1 MMYSLE
7 KRFRKSKIVSWTGIW
22 VNFFLAI
29 FKIFAGIWGRSQA
42 MLSDGFHS
50 LSDIFAGILTLTSV
64 KISQKPVDQ
73 DHPYGHGKAESIAAL
88 CISFI
93 LLGMSIVLSYRALN
107 AIFLK
112 IRIVPG
118 LLPLWAALIS
128 ILVKELLFRYTYYIG
143 KKFDNLAILANA
155 SDHRADAL
163 TSVAALIGIAGARLG
178 YTFLDPLAGFVVALF
193 IFKIGIDILRP
204 SLRELMDTSLPEDF
218 IDEIKKLTLSIGGV
232 KRIDD
237 VKTRRLGWRN
247 SIDLSVQIDA
257 DLSIEEGHG
266 ISNQIEKLL
275 LQKLKNIGNIMIHI
289 NPGIE
294 GKEEKN
300 RKIEIITRILQR
312 HYQKFVNFHDLSI
325 VRKGNEEQVY
335 LHLVLAR
342 KISVEQAHRVCDHLE
357 RDIKRELPN
366 FKVLIHVEPA

>member
-1 MMYSLE
+1 MYSLE
-7 KRFRKSKIVSWTGIW
+7 ERFRKSKIVSWTGIW

-155 SDHRADAL
+155 SDHRADAI

-204 SLRELMDTSLPEDF
+204 ALRELMDTSLPEDF

-232 KRIDD
+232 KKIDD

-289 NPGIE
+289 NPGTE
-294 GKEEKN
+294 DREEKN
-300 RKIEIITRILQR
+300 RKMEIITRILQQ

-325 VRKGNEEQVY
+325 VRRGNEEQVY
-335 LHLVLAR
+335 LHLVLAS

-357 RDIKRELPN
+357 KDIKRQLPN

>member
-1 MMYSLE
+1 MYSLE
-7 KRFRKSKIVSWTGIW
+7 ERFRKSKIVSWTGIW

-143 KKFDNLAILANA
+143 KKFDNLAILASA

-232 KRIDD
+232 KKIDD

-266 ISNQIEKLL
+266 ISNKIEKLL

-294 GKEEKN
+294 GKEERN
-300 RKIEIITRILQR
+300 RKLEIITRILQE
-312 HYQKFVNFHDLSI
+312 HYQKFINFHDLFI
-325 VRKGNEEQVY
+325 VRKGNEEQAY

>member
-1 MMYSLE
+1 MYSLDE
-7 KRFRKSKIVSWTGIW
+7 RFRKSKIVSWTGIW
-22 VNFFLAI
+22 ANLLLTI

-50 LSDIFAGILTLTSV
+50 LSDIFAGILTLASV
-64 KISQKPVDQ
+64 KISQKPVDKS
-73 DHPYGHGKAESIAAL
+73 HPYGHGKAESIAAL

-93 LLGMSIVLSYRALN
+93 LLGMSIVLCYRALN

-118 LLPLWAALIS
+118 LLPLWAALVS
-128 ILVKELLFRYTYYIG
+128 ILVKELLFRYAHYIG
-143 KKFDNLAILANA
+143 RKFDNLAILASA

-163 TSVAALIGIAGARLG
+163 TSVAALVGIAGARLG
-178 YTFLDPLAGFVVALF
+178 YTFLDPVAGFVVALF
-193 IFKIGIDILRP
+193 IFKIGIDIFRP
-204 SLRELMDTSLPEDF
+204 AMRELMDTSLPEDF
-218 IDEIKKLTLSIGGV
+218 IDEIKKLTLSIEGV
-232 KRIDD
+232 RKIDD

-247 SIDLSVQIDA
+247 SIDLSVRIDA

-266 ISNQIEKLL
+266 ISNKIEELL
-275 LQKLKNIGNIMIHI
+275 LHRLKNVGNIMIHI

-294 GKEEKN
+294 GREEKN
-300 RKIEIITRILQR
+300 KKIEIITRILQR
-312 HYQKFVNFHDLSI
+312 HYQKFINFHDLSI
-325 VRKGNEEQVY
+325 IRKGNEEQAY
-335 LHLVLAR
+335 LHLVMG
-342 KISVEQAHRVCDHLE
+342 KEISVEQAHRVCDHLE

>member
-1 MMYSLE
+1 MMYPLE
-7 KRFRKSKIVSWTGIW
+7 ERFRKSKIVSWTGIW
-22 VNFFLAI
+22 VNFFLTI
-29 FKIFAGIWGRSQA
+29 FKIFAGILGRSQA

-118 LLPLWAALIS
+118 LLPLWAALVS

-143 KKFDNLAILANA
+143 KKFDNLAILASA

-178 YTFLDPLAGFVVALF
+178 YTFLDPLAGLVVAVF
-193 IFKIGIDILRP
+193 IFKIGIDIFRP
-204 SLRELMDTSLPEDF
+204 SLKELMDTSLPEDF
-218 IDEIKKLTLSIGGV
+218 IDEIKKLTLSIEGV
-232 KRIDD
+232 KKIDD

-266 ISNQIEKLL
+266 ISNKIEKLL

-289 NPGIE
+289 NPGT
-294 GKEEKN
+294 GDREERN
-300 RKIEIITRILQR
+300 RKLEIITRILQE
-312 HYQKFVNFHDLSI
+312 HYQKFINFHDLSI

>member
-7 KRFRKSKIVSWTGIW
+7 ERFRKSKIVSWTGIW
-22 VNFFLAI
+22 INFFLAI

-118 LLPLWAALIS
+118 LLPLWAALVS

-143 KKFDNLAILANA
+143 KKFDNLAILASA

-232 KRIDD
+232 KKIDD

-266 ISNQIEKLL
+266 ISNKIEELL

-294 GKEEKN
+294 GKKEKN
-300 RKIEIITRILQR
+300 RKIEIITRILQE
-312 HYQKFVNFHDLSI
+312 HYQKFINFHDLFI
-325 VRKGNEEQVY
+325 VRKGNEEQAY
-335 LHLVLAR
+335 LHLVLAS

>member
-7 KRFRKSKIVSWTGIW
+7 ERFRKSKIVSWTGIW

-29 FKIFAGIWGRSQA
+29 FKIFAGILGRSQA

-112 IRIVPG
+112 IMIVPG

-143 KKFDNLAILANA
+143 KKFDNLAILASA

-178 YTFLDPLAGFVVALF
+178 YIFLDPLAGFVVALF

-232 KRIDD
+232 KKIDD

>member
-7 KRFRKSKIVSWTGIW
+7 ERFKKSKIVSWTGIW
-22 VNFFLAI
+22 VNFFLTI
-29 FKIFAGIWGRSQA
+29 FKIFAGIFGRSQA

-73 DHPYGHGKAESIAAL
+73 DHPYGHGKAESIAAF

-93 LLGMSIVLSYRALN
+93 LFGMSIVLSYRALN

-118 LLPLWAALIS
+118 LLPLWAALVSIS
-128 ILVKELLFRYTYYIG
+128 VKELLFRYTYYIG
-143 KKFDNLAILANA
+143 KKFDNLAILASA

-163 TSVAALIGIAGARLG
+163 SSVAALIGIAGARLG
-178 YTFLDPLAGFVVALF
+178 YIFLDPLAGFIVAVF
-193 IFKIGIDILRP
+193 IFKIGVDILRP

-218 IDEIKKLTLSIGGV
+218 IDEIKKVALTIEGV
-232 KRIDD
+232 RKIDD
-237 VKTRRLGWRN
+237 IKTRRIGWRN

-266 ISNQIEKLL
+266 ISNKIEKLL

-289 NPGIE
+289 NPGAE
-294 GKEEKN
+294 DREEKN
-300 RKIEIITRILQR
+300 KKIEIITRILQR
-312 HYQKFVNFHDLSI
+312 HYQKFVNFHDLFI
-325 VRKGNEEQVY
+325 VRKGNEEQAY
-335 LHLVLAR
+335 LHLVLWR
-342 KISVEQAHRVCDHLE
+342 KVSVEQAHRVCDHLE

>member
-7 KRFRKSKIVSWTGIW
+7 ERFRKSKIVSWTGIW
-22 VNFFLAI
+22 VDFFLAI
-29 FKIFAGIWGRSQA
+29 FKIFAGILGRSQA

-143 KKFDNLAILANA
+143 KKFDNLAILASA

-232 KRIDD
+232 KKIDD

-266 ISNQIEKLL
+266 ISNKIEKLL

-294 GKEEKN
+294 GKEEKKRN
-300 RKIEIITRILQR
+300 IEIITRILQE
-312 HYQKFVNFHDLSI
+312 HYQKFVNFHDLFI
-325 VRKGNEEQVY
+325 VRKGSEEQVY

>member
-1 MMYSLE
+1 MMYSLKE
-7 KRFRKSKIVSWTGIW
+7 RFRKSKIVSWTGIW

-118 LLPLWAALIS
+118 LLPLWAALVS
-128 ILVKELLFRYTYYIG
+128 ILVKELLFKYTYYIG
-143 KKFDNLAILANA
+143 KKFDNLAILASA

-193 IFKIGIDILRP
+193 IFKMGIDILRP

-232 KRIDD
+232 KKIDD

-289 NPGIE
+289 NPGIK

-300 RKIEIITRILQR
+300 RKIEIITRILQE

-325 VRKGNEEQVY
+325 VKKGNEEQAY
-335 LHLVLAR
+335 LHLVLAS

>member
-7 KRFRKSKIVSWTGIW
+7 ERFRKSKIVSWTGIW

-143 KKFDNLAILANA
+143 KKFDNLAILASA

-232 KRIDD
+232 KKIDD

-266 ISNQIEKLL
+266 ISNKIEKLL

-294 GKEEKN
+294 GKEERN
-300 RKIEIITRILQR
+300 RKLEIITRILQE
-312 HYQKFVNFHDLSI
+312 HYQKFINFHDLFI
-325 VRKGNEEQVY
+325 VRKGNEEQAY

>member
-1 MMYSLE
+1 MYSLE
-7 KRFRKSKIVSWTGIW
+7 ERFRKSKIVSWTGIW

-118 LLPLWAALIS
+118 LLPLWAALVS

-143 KKFDNLAILANA
+143 KKFDNLAILASA

-178 YTFLDPLAGFVVALF
+178 YTFLDPLAGFAVALF
-193 IFKIGIDILRP
+193 IFKMGIDILRP

-266 ISNQIEKLL
+266 ISNKIEKLL

-300 RKIEIITRILQR
+300 RKIEIITRILQE
-312 HYQKFVNFHDLSI
+312 HYQKFINFHDLFI
-325 VRKGNEEQVY
+325 VRKGNEEQAY

>member
-7 KRFRKSKIVSWTGIW
+7 ERFRKSKIVSWTGIW

-118 LLPLWAALIS
+118 LLPLWAALVS

-143 KKFDNLAILANA
+143 KKFDNLAILASA

-178 YTFLDPLAGFVVALF
+178 YTFLDPLAGFAVALF
-193 IFKIGIDILRP
+193 IFKMGIDILRP

-266 ISNQIEKLL
+266 ISNKIEKLL

-300 RKIEIITRILQR
+300 RKIEIITRILQE
-312 HYQKFVNFHDLSI
+312 HYQKFVNFHDLFI
-325 VRKGNEEQVY
+325 VRKGNEEQAY

>member
-1 MMYSLE
+1 MYSLE
-7 KRFRKSKIVSWTGIW
+7 ERFRKSKTVSWTGIW
-22 VNFFLAI
+22 ANLLLTI

-50 LSDIFAGILTLTSV
+50 LSDIFASLLTLTSV
-64 KISQKPVDQ
+64 KISEKPVDKE
-73 DHPYGHGKAESIAAL
+73 HPYGHGKAESIAAL
-88 CISFI
+88 CISLI
-93 LLGMSIVLSYRALN
+93 LLGMSIVLSYRALS

-112 IRIVPG
+112 IMVVPG

-128 ILVKELLFRYTYYIG
+128 ILVKELMFRHAHYIG
-143 KKFDNLAILANA
+143 KKFDNLAILAMA
-155 SDHRADAL
+155 HDHRADAIS
-163 TSVAALIGIAGARLG
+163 SVAALVGIAGARLG
-178 YTFLDPLAGFVVALF
+178 YAFLDPLAGFVVAVF
-193 IFKIGIDILRP
+193 IFKMGVDILRP

-218 IDEIKKLTLSIGGV
+218 IDEIKKLTLSIGGIRQV
-232 KRIDD
+232 DD
-237 VKTRRLGWRN
+237 VKTRRIGWRN

-266 ISNQIEKLL
+266 ISKQIEKLL

-289 NPGIE
+289 NPGTE
-294 GKEEKN
+294 DREEKN
-300 RKIEIITRILQR
+300 RKIEIITRILQQ

-335 LHLVLAR
+335 LHLVLAS

-357 RDIKRELPN
+357 KDIKRQLPN

>member
-7 KRFRKSKIVSWTGIW
+7 ERFRKSKIVSWTGIW

-143 KKFDNLAILANA
+143 KKFDNLAILASA

-266 ISNQIEKLL
+266 ISNKIEKLL

-289 NPGIE
+289 NPGT
-294 GKEEKN
+294 GDREERN
-300 RKIEIITRILQR
+300 RKLEIITRILQE
-312 HYQKFVNFHDLSI
+312 HYQKFVNFHDLFI

>member
-1 MMYSLE
+1 MMYPLE
-7 KRFRKSKIVSWTGIW
+7 ERFRKSKIVSWTGIW
-22 VNFFLAI
+22 VNFFLTI
-29 FKIFAGIWGRSQA
+29 FKIFAGILGRSQA

-118 LLPLWAALIS
+118 LLPLWAALVS

-143 KKFDNLAILANA
+143 KKFDNLAILASA

-178 YTFLDPLAGFVVALF
+178 YTFLDPLAGLVVAVF
-193 IFKIGIDILRP
+193 IFKMGIDIFRP
-204 SLRELMDTSLPEDF
+204 SLKELMDTSLPEDF
-218 IDEIKKLTLSIGGV
+218 IDEIKKLTLSIEGV
-232 KRIDD
+232 KKIDD

-266 ISNQIEKLL
+266 ISNKIEKLL

-289 NPGIE
+289 NPGT
-294 GKEEKN
+294 GDREERN
-300 RKIEIITRILQR
+300 RKLEIITRILQE
-312 HYQKFVNFHDLSI
+312 HYQKFINFHDLSI

>member
-7 KRFRKSKIVSWTGIW
+7 ERFRKSKIVSWTGIW

-128 ILVKELLFRYTYYIG
+128 ILVKELLFRCTYYIG

-193 IFKIGIDILRP
+193 IFKIGIDIFRP
-204 SLRELMDTSLPEDF
+204 SLKELMDTSLPEDF

-232 KRIDD
+232 KKIDD

-266 ISNQIEKLL
+266 ISNKIEELL
-275 LQKLKNIGNIMIHI
+275 LQRLKNIGNIMIHI

-300 RKIEIITRILQR
+300 RKIEIITRILQE
-312 HYQKFVNFHDLSI
+312 HYQKFINFHDLFI
-325 VRKGNEEQVY
+325 VRKGNEEQAY

>member
-7 KRFRKSKIVSWTGIW
+7 ERFRKSKIVSWTGIW

-163 TSVAALIGIAGARLG
+163 TSVAAFIGIAGARLG

-193 IFKIGIDILRP
+193 IFKMGIYILRP
-204 SLRELMDTSLPEDF
+204 SLRELMDTSLPGDF
-218 IDEIKKLTLSIGGV
+218 IDEIKKLTLGIGEIR
-232 KRIDD
+232 KIDD

-266 ISNQIEKLL
+266 IANQIEKLL

-366 FKVLIHVEPA
+366 LKVLIHVEPA

>member
-1 MMYSLE
+1 MYSLE
-7 KRFRKSKIVSWTGIW
+7 ERFRKSKIVSWTGIW

-118 LLPLWAALIS
+118 LLPLWAALVS

-143 KKFDNLAILANA
+143 KKFDNLAILASA

-193 IFKIGIDILRP
+193 IFKMGIDILRP
-204 SLRELMDTSLPEDF
+204 ALRELMDTSLPEDF

-232 KRIDD
+232 KKIDD

-266 ISNQIEKLL
+266 IANKIEELL

-294 GKEEKN
+294 GREEKN
-300 RKIEIITRILQR
+300 RKLEIITRILQR

-325 VRKGNEEQVY
+325 IRKGNEEQAY
-335 LHLVLAR
+335 LHLVLWR
-342 KISVEQAHRVCDHLE
+342 KVNIEQAHRVCDHLE

>member
-1 MMYSLE
+1 MYSLE
-7 KRFRKSKIVSWTGIW
+7 ERFKKSKIVSWTGIW
-22 VNFFLAI
+22 VNIFLTV
-29 FKIFAGIWGRSQA
+29 FKIFAGILGRSQA
-42 MLSDGFHS
+42 MLADGFHS
-50 LSDIFAGILTLTSV
+50 LSDIFAGILALTSV

-112 IRIVPG
+112 IRIMPG

-128 ILVKELLFRYTYYIG
+128 ISVKELLFRYTYYIG
-143 KKFDNLAILANA
+143 KKFDNLAILASA

-163 TSVAALIGIAGARLG
+163 SSVAALIGIAGARLG
-178 YTFLDPLAGFVVALF
+178 YTFLDPLAGFVVAVF
-193 IFKIGIDILRP
+193 IFKIGIDIFRP

-218 IDEIKKLTLSIGGV
+218 IDEIRKITLSIKGV
-232 KRIDD
+232 REIDD
-237 VKTRRLGWRN
+237 VKTRRMGWRN
-247 SIDLSVQIDA
+247 SIDLSVQIDGH
-257 DLSIEEGHG
+257 LSIEEGHG
-266 ISNQIEKLL
+266 ISNKIEKLL

-289 NPGIE
+289 NPGT
-294 GKEEKN
+294 GDREEKN
-300 RKIEIITRILQR
+300 RKLEIITRILQE
-312 HYQKFVNFHDLSI
+312 HYQNFINFHDLFI
-325 VRKGNEEQVY
+325 VRKGSEEQAY
-335 LHLVLAR
+335 LHLVLAS

>member
-7 KRFRKSKIVSWTGIW
+7 ERFRKSKIVSWTGIW

-143 KKFDNLAILANA
+143 KKFDNLAILASA

-218 IDEIKKLTLSIGGV
+218 IDEIRKLTLSIGGV

-266 ISNQIEKLL
+266 ISNKIEKLL

>member
-1 MMYSLE
+1 MYSLE
-7 KRFRKSKIVSWTGIW
+7 ERFKKSKIVSWAGIW
-22 VNFFLAI
+22 VNFFLTI
-29 FKIFAGIWGRSQA
+29 FKIFAGIFGRSQA

-64 KISQKPVDQ
+64 KISQKPVDKS
-73 DHPYGHGKAESIAAL
+73 HPYGHGKAESIAAF

-93 LLGMSIVLSYRALN
+93 LFGMSIVLSYRALN

-118 LLPLWAALIS
+118 LLPLWAALVSIS
-128 ILVKELLFRYTYYIG
+128 VKELLFRYTYYIG
-143 KKFDNLAILANA
+143 KKFDNLAILASA

-163 TSVAALIGIAGARLG
+163 SSVAALIGIAGARLG
-178 YTFLDPLAGFVVALF
+178 YTFLDPLAGFVVAVF
-193 IFKIGIDILRP
+193 IFKIGVDILRP

-218 IDEIKKLTLSIGGV
+218 IDEIKKVALTIEGV
-232 KRIDD
+232 RKIDD
-237 VKTRRLGWRN
+237 IKTRRIGWRN

-266 ISNQIEKLL
+266 ISNKIEKLL

-289 NPGIE
+289 NPGT
-294 GKEEKN
+294 GDREEKN

-312 HYQKFVNFHDLSI
+312 HYQKFINFHDLFI
-325 VRKGNEEQVY
+325 VRKGNEEQAY
-335 LHLVLAR
+335 LHLVLAS

>member
-1 MMYSLE
+1 MYSLE
-7 KRFRKSKIVSWTGIW
+7 ERFRKSKIVSWTGIW

-143 KKFDNLAILANA
+143 KKFDNLAILASA

-218 IDEIKKLTLSIGGV
+218 IDEIRKLTLSIGGV

-266 ISNQIEKLL
+266 ISNKIEELL

-300 RKIEIITRILQR
+300 RKIEIITRILLR